1 MVSSTGFEPCGRRNT
16 NMRTADGFI
25 QNLLSFPDDAEI
37 IADSIYASSQTL
49 DGRGLAQEFVRR
61 KKLMDKGIVEPAP
74 ALVGQADI
82 NGTEGKNATGGWSEV
97 AKKGPEKEKKEEPAT
112 QFKVV
117 AGKKKAKR

>member
-1 MVSSTGFEPCGRRNT
+1 MQPT
-16 NMRTADGFI
+16 NVVTVDVFI

-74 ALVGQADI
+74 AVPGQGDT
-82 NGTEGKNATGGWSEV
+82 NGTEGKSAGGGWSEV

-117 AGKKKAKR
+117 AGKKKSKR